1 MRQKINARNTGN
13 KMKIFRKVIDNFYNL
28 VLQLFNVFVF

>member
-13 KMKIFRKVIDNFYNL
+13 KMKIFRKLIDNFYKL
-28 VLQLFNVFVF
+28 VFTII